1 MYNPLLIKNDLLN
14 IGNLK
19 LQTPPLRRFCNQTGY
34 NVTEHYRVFNKQ
46 HELNIMLG
54 FKQGQSNMIITTTDY
69 DHYYIEP
76 FKYNTLAYL
85 VRKLNTTG
93 ITELKAVLNDTSNST
108 DNIINKMNNTD
119 LKNEM
124 HIYLNNMK
132 LQVLALTSMV
142 CMLAIYVYSVIIN
155 NM

>member
-1 MYNPLLIKNDLLN
+1 MYNPLLIKCDLLN
-14 IGNLK
+14 IGSLK

-54 FKQGQSNMIITTTDY
+54 FKQGQSNIIITSPDY
-69 DHYYIEP
+69 DQYYTEP

-85 VRKLNTTG
+85 VRKLNATG
-93 ITELKAVLNDTSNST
+93 ITELKAVLNDTNNST
-108 DNIINKMNNTD
+108 DNIINKMNQTD

-124 HIYLNNMK
+124 HICLQGIK
-132 LQVLALTSMV
+132 LKTYILITIIFITL
-142 CMLAIYVYSVIIN
+142 IYVGLLLF
-155 NM
+155 

>member
-1 MYNPLLIKNDLLN
+1 M
-14 IGNLK
+14 
-19 LQTPPLRRFCNQTGY
+19 LQKPQLRRFCNETGY
-34 NVTEHYRVFNKQ
+34 EVTEHYRVINKQ

-54 FKQGQSNMIITTTDY
+54 LKQGQQNIIITTPDY
-69 DHYYIEP
+69 DQYYTEP
-76 FKYNTLAYL
+76 IKYNTLAYL

-93 ITELKAVLNDTSNST
+93 ITELKAVLNDTNNST

-132 LQVLALTSMV
+132 LQVLTLTSMV